1 MIRYIIRR
9 LLLLIPVVIG
19 VTLIIFLLQAIT
31 PGDPASLALGSDST
45 EAEREQWREEHDLN
59 LPIMVQYAKYMWNV
73 LHGDFGISYRSPK
86 NITTTIL
93 ERWPTTF
100 LVALLSVA
108 ISSFIGVAL
117 GIIAALHRNSWLDSF
132 ARILAML
139 GVSMPNFWFAL
150 LMIML
155 FAVKLKWFPVSGFST
170 PRHWVLPM
178 ATVGILG
185 AASLMR
191 LTRSAVLD
199 SLSADYIR
207 TARSKGQK
215 ESVVIL
221 HHVLGNAMIPIV
233 TSIGGHF
240 AMSLGGTII
249 LEQIFAIPGLGQL
262 MVNAIYQRDYP
273 QIRGSVLLVAV
284 TASVVN
290 LLVDLIYALIDPRV
304 KAAFVNS
311 VKPIRLPAFLKRG
324 AKPDAASAKS

>member
-1 MIRYIIRR
+1 MVRYVIRR
-9 LLLLIPVVIG
+9 LLLMIPVIIG
-19 VTLIIFLLQAIT
+19 VTLLIFMLQAFT
-31 PGDPASLALGSDST
+31 PGAPAKLALGNDAT
-45 EAEREQWREEHDLN
+45 EEELQQWREERDLN
-59 LPIMVQYAKYMWNV
+59 APILVQYGKYMWGV

-86 NITTTIL
+86 NITTTIF

-100 LVALLSVA
+100 LVAILSVS
-108 ISSFIGVAL
+108 ISALIGVAL
-117 GIIAALHRNSWLDSF
+117 GIIAALHRNSWVDSF
-132 ARILAML
+132 ARFLGML

-150 LMIML
+150 LMIMQ
-155 FAVKLKWFPVSGFST
+155 FALNLKWFPVSGFYG
-170 PRHWVLPM
+170 PEYWVLPM

-185 AASLMR
+185 SAGLLR

-215 ESVVIL
+215 EGKIVL
-221 HHVLGNAMIPIV
+221 HHVLRNALIPIV

-240 AMSLGGTII
+240 AAALGGTII

-273 QIRGSVLLVAV
+273 LIRGSVLLVAV

-290 LLVDLIYALIDPRV
+290 LLVDLIYAWIDPRV
-304 KAAFVNS
+304 MAAFRNS
-311 VKPIRLPAFLKRG
+311 VKPLRRPAFLKR
-324 AKPDAASAKS
+324 SAKV

>member
-1 MIRYIIRR
+1 MVRYVIRR
-9 LLLLIPVVIG
+9 LLLMIPVIIG
-19 VTLIIFLLQAIT
+19 VTLLIFMLQAFT
-31 PGDPASLALGSDST
+31 PGDPAKLALGNDAT
-45 EAEREQWREEHDLN
+45 EEELQQWREERDLN
-59 LPIMVQYAKYMWNV
+59 APILVQYGKYMWGV

-86 NITTTIL
+86 NITTTIF

-100 LVALLSVA
+100 LVAILSVS
-108 ISSFIGVAL
+108 ISALIGIAL
-117 GIIAALHRNSWLDSF
+117 GIIAALHRNSWVDSF
-132 ARILAML
+132 ARFLGML

-150 LMIML
+150 L
-155 FAVKLKWFPVSGFST
+155 LKWFPVSGFYG
-170 PRHWVLPM
+170 PEYWVLPM

-185 AASLMR
+185 SAGLLR

-215 ESVVIL
+215 EGNIVL
-221 HHVLGNAMIPIV
+221 HHVLRNALIPIV

-240 AMSLGGTII
+240 AAALGGTII

-273 QIRGSVLLVAV
+273 LIRGSVLLVAV

-290 LLVDLIYALIDPRV
+290 LLVDLIYAWIDPRV
-304 KAAFVNS
+304 MAAFRNS
-311 VKPIRLPAFLKRG
+311 VKPLRRPAFLKR
-324 AKPDAASAKS
+324 SAKV

>member
-1 MIRYIIRR
+1 MVRYVIRR
-9 LLLLIPVVIG
+9 LLLMIPVIIG
-19 VTLIIFLLQAIT
+19 VTLLIFMLQAFT
-31 PGDPASLALGSDST
+31 PGDPAKLALGNDAT
-45 EAEREQWREEHDLN
+45 EEELQQWREERDLN
-59 LPIMVQYAKYMWNV
+59 APILVQYGKYMWGV

-86 NITTTIL
+86 NITTTIF

-100 LVALLSVA
+100 LVAILSVS
-108 ISSFIGVAL
+108 ISALIGIAL
-117 GIIAALHRNSWLDSF
+117 GIIAALHRDSWVDSF
-132 ARILAML
+132 ARFLGML

-150 LMIML
+150 LMIMQ
-155 FAVKLKWFPVSGFST
+155 FALNLKWFPVSGFYG
-170 PRHWVLPM
+170 PEYWVLPM

-185 AASLMR
+185 SAGLLR

-215 ESVVIL
+215 EGNIVL
-221 HHVLGNAMIPIV
+221 HHVLRNALIPIV

-240 AMSLGGTII
+240 AAALGGTII

-273 QIRGSVLLVAV
+273 LIRGSVLLVAV

-290 LLVDLIYALIDPRV
+290 LLVDLIYAWIDPRV
-304 KAAFVNS
+304 MAAFRNS
-311 VKPIRLPAFLKRG
+311 VKPLRRPAFLKR
-324 AKPDAASAKS
+324 SAKV

>member
-1 MIRYIIRR
+1 MVRYVIRR
-9 LLLLIPVVIG
+9 LLLMIPVIIG
-19 VTLIIFLLQAIT
+19 VTLLIFMLQAFT
-31 PGDPASLALGSDST
+31 PGDPAKLALGNDAT
-45 EAEREQWREEHDLN
+45 EEELQQWREERDLN
-59 LPIMVQYAKYMWNV
+59 APILVQYGKYMWGV

-86 NITTTIL
+86 NITTTIF

-100 LVALLSVA
+100 LVAILSVS
-108 ISSFIGVAL
+108 ISALIGIAL
-117 GIIAALHRNSWLDSF
+117 GIIAALHRNSWVDSF
-132 ARILAML
+132 ARFLGML

-150 LMIML
+150 LMIMQ
-155 FAVKLKWFPVSGFST
+155 FALNLKWFPVSGFYG
-170 PRHWVLPM
+170 PEYWVLPM

-185 AASLMR
+185 SAGLLR

-215 ESVVIL
+215 EGNIVL
-221 HHVLGNAMIPIV
+221 HHVLRNALIPIV

-240 AMSLGGTII
+240 AAAFGGTII

-273 QIRGSVLLVAV
+273 LIRGSVLLVAV

-290 LLVDLIYALIDPRV
+290 LLVDLIYAWIDPRV
-304 KAAFVNS
+304 MAAFRNS
-311 VKPIRLPAFLKRG
+311 VKPLRRPAFLKR
-324 AKPDAASAKS
+324 SAKV

>member
-1 MIRYIIRR
+1 MVRYVIRR
-9 LLLLIPVVIG
+9 LLLMIPVIIG
-19 VTLIIFLLQAIT
+19 VTLLIFMLQAFT
-31 PGDPASLALGSDST
+31 PGDPAKLALGNDAT
-45 EAEREQWREEHDLN
+45 EEELQQWREERDLN
-59 LPIMVQYAKYMWNV
+59 APILVQYGKYMWGV

-86 NITTTIL
+86 NITTTIF

-100 LVALLSVA
+100 LVAILSVS
-108 ISSFIGVAL
+108 ISALIGIAL
-117 GIIAALHRNSWLDSF
+117 GIIAALHRNSWVDSF
-132 ARILAML
+132 ARFLGML

-150 LMIML
+150 LMIMQ
-155 FAVKLKWFPVSGFST
+155 FALNLKWFPVSGFYG
-170 PRHWVLPM
+170 PEYWVLPM

-185 AASLMR
+185 SAGLLR

-215 ESVVIL
+215 EGNIVL
-221 HHVLGNAMIPIV
+221 HHVLRNALIPIV

-240 AMSLGGTII
+240 AAALGGTII

-273 QIRGSVLLVAV
+273 LIRGSVLLVAV

-290 LLVDLIYALIDPRV
+290 LLVDLIYAWIDPRV
-304 KAAFVNS
+304 MAAFRNS
-311 VKPIRLPAFLKRG
+311 VKPLRRPAFLKR
-324 AKPDAASAKS
+324 SAKV

>member
-1 MIRYIIRR
+1 MVRYVIRR
-9 LLLLIPVVIG
+9 LLLMIPVIIG
-19 VTLIIFLLQAIT
+19 VTLLIFMLQAFT
-31 PGDPASLALGSDST
+31 PGDPANLALGNDAP
-45 EAEREQWREEHDLN
+45 EEELQQWREERDLN
-59 LPIMVQYAKYMWNV
+59 APILVQYGKYMWGV

-86 NITTTIL
+86 NITTTIF

-100 LVALLSVA
+100 LVAILSVS
-108 ISSFIGVAL
+108 ISALIGVAL
-117 GIIAALHRNSWLDSF
+117 GIIAALHRNSWVDSF
-132 ARILAML
+132 ARFLGML

-150 LMIML
+150 LMIMQ
-155 FAVKLKWFPVSGFST
+155 FALNLKWFPVSGFYG
-170 PRHWVLPM
+170 PEYWVLPM

-185 AASLMR
+185 SAGLLR

-215 ESVVIL
+215 EGKIVL
-221 HHVLGNAMIPIV
+221 HHVLRNALIPIV

-240 AMSLGGTII
+240 AAALGGTII

-273 QIRGSVLLVAV
+273 LIRGSVLLVAV

-290 LLVDLIYALIDPRV
+290 LLVDLIYAWIDPRV
-304 KAAFVNS
+304 MAAFRNS
-311 VKPIRLPAFLKRG
+311 VKPLRRPAFLKR
-324 AKPDAASAKS
+324 SAKV

>member
-1 MIRYIIRR
+1 MVRYVIRR
-9 LLLLIPVVIG
+9 LLLMIPVIIG
-19 VTLIIFLLQAIT
+19 VTLLIFMLQAFT
-31 PGDPASLALGSDST
+31 PGDPAKLALGNDAT
-45 EAEREQWREEHDLN
+45 EEELQQWREERDLN
-59 LPIMVQYAKYMWNV
+59 APILVQYGKYMWGV

-86 NITTTIL
+86 NITTTIF

-100 LVALLSVA
+100 LVAILSVS
-108 ISSFIGVAL
+108 ISALIGIAL
-117 GIIAALHRNSWLDSF
+117 GIIAALHRNSWVDSF
-132 ARILAML
+132 ARFLGML

-150 LMIML
+150 LMIMQ
-155 FAVKLKWFPVSGFST
+155 FALNLKRFPVSGFYG
-170 PRHWVLPM
+170 PEYWVLPM

-185 AASLMR
+185 SAGLLR

-215 ESVVIL
+215 EGNIVL
-221 HHVLGNAMIPIV
+221 HHVLRNALIPIV

-240 AMSLGGTII
+240 AAALGGTII

-273 QIRGSVLLVAV
+273 LIRGSVLLVAV

-290 LLVDLIYALIDPRV
+290 LLVDLIYAWIDPRV
-304 KAAFVNS
+304 MAAFRNS
-311 VKPIRLPAFLKRG
+311 VKPLRRPAFLKR
-324 AKPDAASAKS
+324 SAKV

>member
-1 MIRYIIRR
+1 MVRYVIRR
-9 LLLLIPVVIG
+9 LLLMIPVVIG
-19 VTLIIFLLQAIT
+19 VTLLIFLLQAFT
-31 PGDPASLALGSDST
+31 PGDPAKLALGNDAT
-45 EAEREQWREEHDLN
+45 EEELQQWREDRDLN
-59 LPIMVQYAKYMWNV
+59 SPILVQYGKYMWGV

-86 NITTTIL
+86 NITTTIF

-100 LVALLSVA
+100 LVAILSVS
-108 ISSFIGVAL
+108 ISALIGITL

-132 ARILAML
+132 ARFLGML

-150 LMIML
+150 LMIMQ
-155 FAVKLKWFPVSGFST
+155 FALNLKWFPVSGFYG
-170 PRHWVLPM
+170 PEYWVLPM

-185 AASLMR
+185 SAGLLR

-199 SLSADYIR
+199 SLSADYVR

-215 ESVVIL
+215 EGKIVL
-221 HHVLGNAMIPIV
+221 HHVLRNALIPIV

-240 AMSLGGTII
+240 AAALGGTII

-273 QIRGSVLLVAV
+273 LIRGSVLLVAV

-290 LLVDLIYALIDPRV
+290 LLVDLIYAWIDPRV
-304 KAAFVNS
+304 MAAFRNS
-311 VKPIRLPAFLKRG
+311 VKPFKWPAFRKR
-324 AKPDAASAKS
+324 DAEV

>member
-1 MIRYIIRR
+1 MVRYVIRR
-9 LLLLIPVVIG
+9 LLLMIPVIIG
-19 VTLIIFLLQAIT
+19 VTLLIFMLQAFT
-31 PGDPASLALGSDST
+31 PGDPAKLALGNDAT
-45 EAEREQWREEHDLN
+45 EEELQQWREERDLN
-59 LPIMVQYAKYMWNV
+59 APILVQYGKYMWGV

-86 NITTTIL
+86 NITTTIF

-100 LVALLSVA
+100 LVAILSVS
-108 ISSFIGVAL
+108 ISALIGVAL
-117 GIIAALHRNSWLDSF
+117 GIIAALHRNSWVDSF
-132 ARILAML
+132 ARFLGML

-150 LMIML
+150 LMIMQ
-155 FAVKLKWFPVSGFST
+155 FALNLKWFPVSGFYG
-170 PRHWVLPM
+170 PEYWVLPM

-185 AASLMR
+185 SAGLLR

-215 ESVVIL
+215 EGKIVL
-221 HHVLGNAMIPIV
+221 HHVLRNALIPIV

-240 AMSLGGTII
+240 AAALGGTII

-273 QIRGSVLLVAV
+273 LIRGSVLLVAV

-290 LLVDLIYALIDPRV
+290 LLVDLIYAWIDPRV
-304 KAAFVNS
+304 MAAFRNS
-311 VKPIRLPAFLKRG
+311 VKPLRRPAFLKR
-324 AKPDAASAKS
+324 SAKV

>member
-1 MIRYIIRR
+1 MVRYVIRR
-9 LLLLIPVVIG
+9 LLLMIPVIIG
-19 VTLIIFLLQAIT
+19 VTLLIFMLQAFT
-31 PGDPASLALGSDST
+31 PGDPAKLALGNDAT
-45 EAEREQWREEHDLN
+45 EEELQQWREERDLN
-59 LPIMVQYAKYMWNV
+59 APILVQYGKYTWGV

-86 NITTTIL
+86 NITTTIF

-100 LVALLSVA
+100 LVAILSVS
-108 ISSFIGVAL
+108 ISALIGIAL
-117 GIIAALHRNSWLDSF
+117 GIIAALHRNSWVDSF
-132 ARILAML
+132 ARFLGML

-150 LMIML
+150 LMIMQ
-155 FAVKLKWFPVSGFST
+155 FALNLKWFPVSGFYG
-170 PRHWVLPM
+170 PEYWVLPM

-185 AASLMR
+185 SAGLLR

-215 ESVVIL
+215 EGNIVL
-221 HHVLGNAMIPIV
+221 HHVLRNALIPIV

-240 AMSLGGTII
+240 AAALGGTII

-273 QIRGSVLLVAV
+273 LIRGSVLLVAV

-290 LLVDLIYALIDPRV
+290 LLVDLIYAWIDPRV
-304 KAAFVNS
+304 MAAFRNS
-311 VKPIRLPAFLKRG
+311 VKPLRRPAFLKR
-324 AKPDAASAKS
+324 SAKV

>member
-1 MIRYIIRR
+1 MARYIVRR
-9 LLLLIPVVIG
+9 LLLMIPVVIG
-19 VTLIIFLLQAIT
+19 VTLLIFLLQAFT
-31 PGDPASLALGSDST
+31 PGDPAKLALGNDAS
-45 EAEREQWREEHDLN
+45 EEELQQWREERDLN
-59 LPIMVQYAKYMWNV
+59 APIVVQYGKYMWGV

-86 NITTTIL
+86 NITTTIF

-100 LVALLSVA
+100 LVAILSVS
-108 ISSFIGVAL
+108 ISALIGIAL
-117 GIIAALHRNSWLDSF
+117 GIVAALHRNSWLDSF
-132 ARILAML
+132 ARFLGML

-155 FAVKLKWFPVSGFST
+155 FSLKLKWFPVSGFYG
-170 PRHWVLPM
+170 PEYWVLPM

-185 AASLMR
+185 SAGLLR

-215 ESVVIL
+215 ESKIVL
-221 HHVLGNAMIPIV
+221 HHVLRNALIPIV

-240 AMSLGGTII
+240 AGALGGTII

-273 QIRGSVLLVAV
+273 LIRGSVLLVAV

-290 LLVDLIYALIDPRV
+290 LLVDLIYAWIDPRV
-304 KAAFVNS
+304 MTAFRNS
-311 VKPIRLPAFLKRG
+311 VKPIRLPGFLRKNTNV
-324 AKPDAASAKS
+324 

>member
-1 MIRYIIRR
+1 MVRYVIRR
-9 LLLLIPVVIG
+9 LLLMIPVIIG
-19 VTLIIFLLQAIT
+19 VTLLIFMLQAFT
-31 PGDPASLALGSDST
+31 PGDPAKLALGNDAT
-45 EAEREQWREEHDLN
+45 EEELQQWREERDLN
-59 LPIMVQYAKYMWNV
+59 APILVQYGKYMWGV

-86 NITTTIL
+86 NITTTIF

-100 LVALLSVA
+100 LVAILSVS
-108 ISSFIGVAL
+108 ISALIGIAL
-117 GIIAALHRNSWLDSF
+117 GIIAALHRNSWVDSF
-132 ARILAML
+132 ARFLGML

-150 LMIML
+150 LMIMQ
-155 FAVKLKWFPVSGFST
+155 FALNLKWFPVSGFYG
-170 PRHWVLPM
+170 PEYWVLPM

-185 AASLMR
+185 SAGLLR

-215 ESVVIL
+215 EGNIVL
-221 HHVLGNAMIPIV
+221 HHVLRNALIPIV

-240 AMSLGGTII
+240 AAALGGTII

-273 QIRGSVLLVAV
+273 LIRGSVLLVAV

-290 LLVDLIYALIDPRV
+290 LLVDLIYGFIDPRI
-304 KAAFVNS
+304 KAQY
-311 VKPIRLPAFLKRG
+311 R
-324 AKPDAASAKS
+324 

>member
-1 MIRYIIRR
+1 MVRYVIRR
-9 LLLLIPVVIG
+9 LLLMIPVIIG
-19 VTLIIFLLQAIT
+19 VTLLIFMLQAFT
-31 PGDPASLALGSDST
+31 PGDPAKLALGNDAT
-45 EAEREQWREEHDLN
+45 EEELQQWRDLN
-59 LPIMVQYAKYMWNV
+59 APILVQYGKYMWGV

-86 NITTTIL
+86 NITTTIF

-100 LVALLSVA
+100 LVAILSVS
-108 ISSFIGVAL
+108 ISALIGVAL
-117 GIIAALHRNSWLDSF
+117 GIIAALHRNSWVDSF
-132 ARILAML
+132 ARFLGML

-150 LMIML
+150 LMIMQ
-155 FAVKLKWFPVSGFST
+155 FALNLKWFPVSGFYG
-170 PRHWVLPM
+170 PEYWVLPM

-185 AASLMR
+185 SAGLLR

-215 ESVVIL
+215 EGKIVL
-221 HHVLGNAMIPIV
+221 HHVLRNALIPIV

-240 AMSLGGTII
+240 AAALGGTII

-273 QIRGSVLLVAV
+273 LIRGSVLLVAV

-290 LLVDLIYALIDPRV
+290 LLVDLIYAWIDPRV
-304 KAAFVNS
+304 MAAFRNS
-311 VKPIRLPAFLKRG
+311 VKPLRRPAFLKR
-324 AKPDAASAKS
+324 SAKV

>member
-1 MIRYIIRR
+1 MVRYVIRR
-9 LLLLIPVVIG
+9 LLLMIPVIIG
-19 VTLIIFLLQAIT
+19 VTLLIFMLQAFT
-31 PGDPASLALGSDST
+31 PGDPAKLALGNDAT
-45 EAEREQWREEHDLN
+45 EEELQQWREERDLN
-59 LPIMVQYAKYMWNV
+59 APILVQYGKYMWGV

-86 NITTTIL
+86 NITTTIF

-100 LVALLSVA
+100 LVAILSVS
-108 ISSFIGVAL
+108 ISALIGIAL
-117 GIIAALHRNSWLDSF
+117 GIIAALHRNSWVDSF
-132 ARILAML
+132 ARFLGML

-150 LMIML
+150 LMIMQ
-155 FAVKLKWFPVSGFST
+155 FALNLKWFPVSGFYG
-170 PRHWVLPM
+170 PEYWVLPM

-185 AASLMR
+185 SAGLLR

-215 ESVVIL
+215 EGNIVL
-221 HHVLGNAMIPIV
+221 HHVLRNALIPIV

-240 AMSLGGTII
+240 AAALGGTII

-273 QIRGSVLLVAV
+273 LIRGSVLLVAV

-290 LLVDLIYALIDPRV
+290 LLVDLIYAWIDPGV
-304 KAAFVNS
+304 MAAFRNS
-311 VKPIRLPAFLKRG
+311 VKPLRRPAFLKR
-324 AKPDAASAKS
+324 SAKV

>member
-1 MIRYIIRR
+1 MIIDNVFR
-9 LLLLIPVVIG
+9 
-19 VTLIIFLLQAIT
+19 FAFT
-31 PGDPASLALGSDST
+31 PGDPAKLALGNDAT
-45 EAEREQWREEHDLN
+45 EEELQQWREERDLN
-59 LPIMVQYAKYMWNV
+59 APILVQYGKYMWGV

-86 NITTTIL
+86 NITTTIF

-100 LVALLSVA
+100 LVAILSVS
-108 ISSFIGVAL
+108 ISALIGIAL
-117 GIIAALHRNSWLDSF
+117 GIIAALHRNSWVDSF
-132 ARILAML
+132 ARFLGML

-150 LMIML
+150 LMIMQ
-155 FAVKLKWFPVSGFST
+155 FALNLKWFPVSGFYG
-170 PRHWVLPM
+170 PEYWVLPM

-185 AASLMR
+185 SAGLLR

-215 ESVVIL
+215 EGNIVL
-221 HHVLGNAMIPIV
+221 HHVLRNALIPIV

-240 AMSLGGTII
+240 AAALGGTII

-273 QIRGSVLLVAV
+273 LIRGSVLLVAV

-290 LLVDLIYALIDPRV
+290 LLVDLIYAWIDPRV
-304 KAAFVNS
+304 MAAFRNS
-311 VKPIRLPAFLKRG
+311 VKPLRRPAFLKR
-324 AKPDAASAKS
+324 SAKV